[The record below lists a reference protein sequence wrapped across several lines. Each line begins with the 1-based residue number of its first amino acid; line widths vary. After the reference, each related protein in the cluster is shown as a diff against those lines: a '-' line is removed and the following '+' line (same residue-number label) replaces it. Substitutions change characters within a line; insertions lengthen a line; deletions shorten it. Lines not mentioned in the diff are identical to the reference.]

1 MEAEVVSAGTK
12 YGLRFAVELA
22 LRWGDGPM
30 DAASAAKKRGIPE
43 SYLRK
48 IASALRKAG
57 IVAADRGQAGGYRL
71 NAPPS
76 SISVLDIYDALETP
90 SSDPTGFPDPV
101 DAAWDRIEHGLRETL
116 AGTSLEDISRSFP
129 DGTSDWNI

>member
-1 MEAEVVSAGTK
+1 MVSAGTK

-22 LRWGDGPM
+22 IRWGEGPI
-30 DAASAAKKRGIPE
+30 DAARAAKKRDIPE

-57 IVAADRGQAGGYRL
+57 LVAADRGQAGGYRL

-76 SISVLDIYDALETP
+76 AISVLDIYDALETP
-90 SSDPTGFPDPV
+90 GSEPSGKPDPV
-101 DAAWDRIEHGLRETL
+101 DAAWNGFEHELREL
-116 AGTSLEDISRSFP
+116 LSGTSLEDLARRFP
-129 DGTSDWNI
+129 EGPADWNI

>member
-1 MEAEVVSAGTK
+1 MVSAGTK

-22 LRWGDGPM
+22 IRWGEGPI

-48 IASALRKAG
+48 IASALRKTG
-57 IVAADRGQAGGYRL
+57 LVAADRGQAGGYRL
-71 NAPPS
+71 NLPPS

-90 SSDPTGFPDPV
+90 GSVPAGKPDPV
-101 DAAWDRIEHGLRETL
+101 DACWESFERELRERL
-116 AGTSLEDISRSFP
+116 GGTSLEDIARSFP
-129 DGTSDWNI
+129 EGPSDWNI

>member
-1 MEAEVVSAGTK
+1 MVSAGTK

-22 LRWGDGPM
+22 IRWGEGPI
-30 DAASAAKKRGIPE
+30 DAARAAKKRGIPE

-57 IVAADRGQAGGYRL
+57 IVKADRGQAGGYRL

-76 SISVLDIYDALETP
+76 SISVLAIYDALESP
-90 SSDPTGFPDPV
+90 SSDPSGQGDPV
-101 DAAWDRIEHGLRETL
+101 DAVWVKFEHDFRERL
-116 AGTSLEDISRSFP
+116 EGMSLEEIARSFP
-129 DGTSDWNI
+129 DGPADWNI